1 MTWTRR
7 CVLTGAI
14 GLGVATLAGC
24 LGNNKTSRALPETPS
39 GRWEQAGHDA
49 GNTCVSDVTVP
60 ARGTLA
66 WEGGTAGT
74 IQPIAAGETV
84 FSVGDALTALDART
98 GDQRWQRDPGIESP
112 GGAVTGP
119 AVTDEHVL
127 LGVKDQLL
135 AYTREDGTKNWTLS
149 TDGRLS
155 GSVAVGPGH
164 NLGVVPVERAP
175 PRVGE
180 LLAFDPSTGERRWT
194 ASLVVPPQAGAPA
207 VTETQVYG
215 VGYAADN
222 RAVIRGFDATTGE
235 RIWKHTLE
243 EPETPPVATP
253 EGVFAGD
260 NGTLRRFSHA
270 GGGGRVV
277 FDPTGENGNLRG
289 VALAEGTA
297 FVLSSSGLAAV
308 SAGDGTR
315 EWSLDADPRSAGVSV
330 GRETVVAPVSSDE
343 FDLDTAWPC
352 IAALDRATGAVRW
365 YHPLDDAFDP
375 VISTPPVIADG
386 AVFYT
391 GNTTSGVTALG
402 DLPPAE

>member
-1 MTWTRR
+1 MNWTRR
-7 CVLTGAI
+7 RVLTGAI

-24 LGNNKTSRALPETPS
+24 LGNDEASRALPESPS
-39 GRWEQAGHDA
+39 GRWYQAGHDA

-74 IQPIAAGETV
+74 IQPVAAGETV
-84 FSVGDALTALDART
+84 FSVGDNLTALDAQT

-112 GGAVTGP
+112 GASVAGP

-127 LGVKDQLL
+127 AGVKGRLV
-135 AYTREDGTKNWTLS
+135 AFAREDGTEEWALPV
-149 TDGRLS
+149 DGRPS
-155 GSVAVGPGH
+155 GSVTVGPETQ
-164 NLGVVPVERAP
+164 LGVVPVRRAGP
-175 PRVGE
+175 GTDE
-180 LLAFDPSTGERRWT
+180 LLAFDPSTGRRRWT
-194 ASLVVPPQAGAPA
+194 ASLVVPPQAGSPA
-207 VTETQVYG
+207 VTGDHVYG
-215 VGYAADN
+215 VGYTAED
-222 RAVIRGFDATTGE
+222 RAVIRGFDAATGKPVWE
-235 RIWKHTLE
+235 HTLDD
-243 EPETPPVATP
+243 PETPPVATP
-253 EGVFAGD
+253 EAVFAGD
-260 NGTLRRFSHA
+260 DGRLRRFSHA
-270 GGGGRVV
+270 GGDGRVV
-277 FDPTGENGNLRG
+277 FDPTGESGDIRG
-289 VALAEGTA
+289 VAVAGATA
-297 FVLSSSGLAAV
+297 FVLSNSGLAAV
-308 SAGDGTR
+308 SAADGTR
-315 EWSLDADPRSAGVSV
+315 EWSLDAEPRSGGICV

-402 DLPPAE
+402 DLPPE